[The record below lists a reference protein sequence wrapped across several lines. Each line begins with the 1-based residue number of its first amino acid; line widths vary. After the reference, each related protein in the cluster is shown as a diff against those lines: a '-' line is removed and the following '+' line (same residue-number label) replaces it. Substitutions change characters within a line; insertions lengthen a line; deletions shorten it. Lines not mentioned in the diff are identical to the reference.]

1 MASSKP
7 VWVVACILWL
17 LFLMLPSS
25 SSSESPAEYSLVIG
39 ENATLQLSNGV
50 LVQNSPGAK
59 PGTSVLC
66 GRVHVCGLSRLKY
79 LEKFADTVKVKIS
92 TNSSFRIRP
101 FEVCFHRNTSRG
113 IGMCPHSQWE
123 KVSKGSWSGSMS
135 PYERKLLDI
144 RTVGSSL
151 ESFEVSLEEE
161 FFISRLVFFVSGV
174 ILMSLAPSLSNSLVF
189 YYGSGMAI
197 GVVLVLLIVLFQGM
211 KLLPTGRKSSLGI
224 FLFSS
229 VVGLGSFLLSY
240 IPGLLR
246 SVLTELGISEEMYNP
261 LAIFLLAFIFL
272 AGAWLGFWTVRKMAL
287 REDGSIDSSTS
298 LFVLWTIR
306 FVALLLLS
314 QSSGDPLLAAGAITV
329 PLLPF
334 IVRKIAIMFGVIL
347 SFMRKITIAFGTIV
361 SFIARTIAIIFGGVI
376 SSVQEIFRWIH
387 HRRMYRKL
395 LKSPKKKKSRR
406 SEIPDSPPSEYAPD
420 EVINEF
426 QSDDDYKFPRPG
438 SRNSTLASCISSG
451 LGSRSASPSER
462 LYPSYIHTTP
472 ERRAVPRHE
481 WESITR
487 HTTEKALE
495 ELASSPDF
503 GKWVVANADRISIT
517 PLSSRK
523 TDEQRRSWFF

>member
-7 VWVVACILWL
+7 VRVAACILCL
-17 LFLMLPSS
+17 LFLTLPSS
-25 SSSESPAEYSLVIG
+25 SSSESPIDHSLVVG
-39 ENATLQLSNGV
+39 ENATLQVSNGV
-50 LVQNSPGAK
+50 AVRNSPGAK
-59 PGTSVLC
+59 PGNLVMC
-66 GRVHVCGLSRLKY
+66 GRVHVFGLSRLKN
-79 LEKFADTVKVKIS
+79 LERFADTVRVKIAI
-92 TNSSFRIRP
+92 NSSHRLRP

-135 PYERKLLDI
+135 PYEHKLVDI
-144 RTVGSSL
+144 RTAASSL
-151 ESFEVSLEEE
+151 DIFEVSLEEE
-161 FFISRLVFFVSGV
+161 FYISRLVFFISGV

-197 GVVLVLLIVLFQGM
+197 GVVLVILIVLFQGM
-211 KLLPTGRKSSLGI
+211 KLLPTGRKNSLGI

-229 VVGLGSFLLSY
+229 VIGLGSFLLSY
-240 IPGLLR
+240 IPGIIR

-261 LAIFLLAFIFL
+261 LVIFLLAFIFL

-306 FVALLLLS
+306 FVAVLMLS
-314 QSSGDPLLAAGAITV
+314 QSSSDQLLAAGAITV
-329 PLLPF
+329 PLAPF
-334 IVRKIAIMFGVIL
+334 IVMKIAMVFGVVL
-347 SFMRKITIAFGTIV
+347 SFMREITIAFGTIV
-361 SFIARTIAIIFGGVI
+361 SFIARTIAIIVGGVF
-376 SSVQEIFRWIH
+376 SSVQEIFRWIR

-395 LKSPKKKKSRR
+395 LKSPKKKSRR
-406 SEIPDSPPSEYAPD
+406 SEIPDSPSYEYAPD

-426 QSDDDYKFPRPG
+426 QSDEDNKFPRPG
-438 SRNSTLASCISSG
+438 SRNSTLASC
-451 LGSRSASPSER
+451 SRRASPSER

-472 ERRAVPRHE
+472 ERRAVSRHE
-481 WESITR
+481 WESFTSQ
-487 HTTEKALE
+487 TTEKALE

-523 TDEQRRSWFF
+523 TDEQRRRWWF